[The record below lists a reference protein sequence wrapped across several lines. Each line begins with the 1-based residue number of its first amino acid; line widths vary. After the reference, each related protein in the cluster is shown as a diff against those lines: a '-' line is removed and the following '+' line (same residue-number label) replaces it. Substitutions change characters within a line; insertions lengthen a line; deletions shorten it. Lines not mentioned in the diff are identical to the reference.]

1 MLAPL
6 MRRVAASRRA
16 VLMYAIRLA
25 DRCGVD
31 LEAAVAAKLAKNK
44 AKYPA
49 ELCKGSSA
57 KYTAYASADG
67 AAAAQQ

>member
-1 MLAPL
+1 MSRAAAP
-6 MRRVAASRRA
+6 RRA
-16 VLMYAIRLA
+16 VLMYAVRLA

-67 AAAAQQ
+67 GAAAQQ